1 MSNKTKIERKILDLV
16 YKSQET
22 FTIFHQDKP
31 DFLITN
37 NVGDTF
43 GVEITQLFTNE
54 SDARLKNI
62 PNYTEELLDK
72 KKYRHKNDI
81 KVLKVENILI
91 EKPDGRKI
99 ETEAII
105 QKSPQ
110 PKDYLQKLISI
121 IESKN
126 KLKEEYSK
134 DISHTNLIIHD
145 NSDIFSLRNPDD
157 FYNDLYTEEV
167 AKAIVQN
174 DFHEIFLITRFKP
187 KMEIFRLKLIY
198 LSSRIYFFNEIL
210 KANKITNITDEL
222 YYNSLAEYL
231 SFEGFRNI
239 RMKMFNGETEII
251 YGNIGFTVKDY
262 SDLVFRDYGDYN
274 FKDGELLIIS
284 TPKFITKEVED
295 SILEI
300 KKTFGFSTNIGLVR

>member
-81 KVLKVENILI
+81 EVLKVENILI
-91 EKPDGRKI
+91 EKQDGRKI
-99 ETEAII
+99 ETQAII

-157 FYNDLYTEEV
+157 VYNDLYTEEV

-174 DFHEIFLITRFKP
+174 DFHEIFLITRFKS
-187 KMEIFRLKLIY
+187 KIEIFRLKLIY
-198 LSSRIYFFNEIL
+198 LSSRIYFFHEIL
-210 KANKITNITDEL
+210 KANKIINITDEL

-262 SDLVFRDYGDYN
+262 SNLVFRDYGDYN
-274 FKDGELLIIS
+274 FKDGELFIIS
-284 TPKFITKEVED
+284 TPKFIIKEVED

-300 KKTFGFSTNIGLVR
+300 KKTFGFSTNIGLIR

>member
-1 MSNKTKIERKILDLV
+1 MSNKTKIERRILDLV
-16 YKSQET
+16 YKNQEAL
-22 FTIFHQDKP
+22 TIVHQDKP

-43 GVEITQLFTNE
+43 GVEITQLFVNE

-62 PNYTEELLDK
+62 PNYTEELLNK

-81 KVLKVENILI
+81 GVLKVENILI

-99 ETEAII
+99 ETQAII

-110 PKDYLQKLISI
+110 PKDYLQKLLSI
-121 IESKN
+121 IESKS

-134 DISHTNLIIHD
+134 NISHTNLIIHD
-145 NSDIFSLRNPDD
+145 NSDIFSLRNPEN

-167 AKAIVQN
+167 SKAIVRN

-187 KMEIFRLKLIY
+187 KMVIFRLKLIY
-198 LSSRIYFFNEIL
+198 LSSRIYFFHEIL
-210 KANKITNITDEL
+210 KANRITNITDEL

-239 RMKMFNGETEII
+239 RIKMFNGETEII

-274 FKDGELLIIS
+274 FKDGELFIIS
-284 TPKFITKEVED
+284 QPKFITKEVED

-300 KKTFGFSTNIGLVR
+300 KKTFGFSTNIGLAT